1 MSDNKALSIED
12 VQAILMA
19 LRQCSAKASTPR
31 TVAKSLNLPGI
42 TQVEVEQ
49 VIGALDQ
56 LSYAKVPRSPS
67 GRVAGLRFI
76 RQAPGVCGAVFTR
89 ISPGFVQ
96 YFIDGVRAH
105 VVEEGDYDK
114 QKTTLAAT
122 IKHANDHAMPFFGEE
137 YLDHAQQAAPFVWQ
151 ALQKIAKP
159 S

>member
-1 MSDNKALSIED
+1 MSSAKALSLQD

-67 GRVAGLRFI
+67 GRVAGLQFI

-89 ISPGFVQ
+89 VSPGFVQ
-96 YFIDGVRAH
+96 YFIDGARAH
-105 VVEEGDYDK
+105 VVEESDYDK

-122 IKHANDHAMPFFGEE
+122 IQHANDHAMPFFGEE
-137 YLDHAQQAAPFVWQ
+137 RLDHAQQAAPFVWQ
-151 ALQKIAKP
+151 AIQKIDKQ